1 MCDQGFDLE
10 LRHNILS
17 RLTHNNTFILVYF
30 DRTVTTS
37 SSSKFLWM
45 LVNNVRTTPD
55 SRRETRAHVAWK
67 SSAGVHSSH
76 QRFKVVGL
84 NSATS

>member
-17 RLTHNNTFILVYF
+17 GLTHCDNNTFILVYF
-30 DRTVTTS
+30 D
-37 SSSKFLWM
+37 
-45 LVNNVRTTPD
+45 NVRTTPD

-67 SSAGVHSSH
+67 KLVQVYTVLTRDSRSWGSTVL
-76 QRFKVVGL
+76 RRDC
-84 NSATS
+84 TSIE